1 MEYRSVDINELRGR
15 TSVPEDDGTRSML
28 PDGESF
34 ADLYEKFQAN
44 RDFKVGEIVT
54 GRVVSITKDY
64 VVVDIGYKSEG
75 QIPIHEFRDED
86 GNLDVA
92 EGQTVEVYVDQ
103 ADEDDDAL
111 VELSKDKAEKLRIWD
126 QISLACERDE
136 LVKGK
141 IVARVKGGLSVDIG
155 VKAFL
160 PGSQV
165 DIRPIRNLEKFLNQ
179 EFEFKVIKFNKRR
192 GNIVLSRRVLLEKER
207 ASLKSK
213 TLKMLEEGR
222 VLKGTVKNITEYG
235 AFVDLGGIDG
245 LLHITDMSWGR
256 VNHPS
261 EMVQVGDEI
270 EVKVLKFNSETER
283 VSLGLKQ
290 ISDDPW
296 GQAETRYHVG
306 DRVTG
311 KVVSLTDYGAFVE
324 LEEGIEGLI
333 HISEMSWTRRVKHPS
348 KMVAIG
354 DEVETIVL
362 DIDSKN
368 KRISLGMKQ
377 IEPNPWTLLHERY
390 PVGTR
395 ILGKIRNITDFGI
408 FIGIE
413 EGIDGLVHISDL
425 SWTHKI
431 KHPSELFK
439 KGDEVEAV
447 VLNIDVENERF
458 SLGIKQLTPD
468 AWEEE
473 IPNKF
478 TIGRV
483 VRGRITKIHD
493 FGAFMELEPGVEGL
507 IHVSEMSTERVNS
520 PADVVSEGQD
530 VTAEIISVDR
540 EERKIGLSL
549 KHVVDGDTPDM
560 RSYLEKQG
568 KSTASLGDVF
578 GEQLGSQLGGQL
590 GAPAGDSQV
599 DDSQVDE
606 KGDDKD
612 EQDDD

>member
-1 MEYRSVDINELRGR
+1 MTYSSVSISDLRNR
-15 TSVPEDDGTRSML
+15 TEIAEDATVEAKTY
-28 PDGESF
+28 DGETF
-34 ADLYEKFQAN
+34 EQLFEQFQAN
-44 RDFKVGEIVT
+44 QNFKVGEIVN
-54 GRVVSITKDY
+54 GKVLSITKDY

-75 QIPIHEFRDED
+75 QIPIAEFRDAE
-86 GNLDVA
+86 GNLTVDA
-92 EGQTVEVYVDQ
+92 GDLVEVYVDQ
-103 ADEDDDAL
+103 AEEDDAL
-111 VELSKDKAEKLRIWD
+111 VELSKDKAVKLRIWE
-126 QISLACERDE
+126 QISIACERDE
-136 LVKGK
+136 LVRGK
-141 IVARVKGGLSVDIG
+141 ISARVKGGLSVDIG

-165 DIRPIRNLEKFLNQ
+165 DIRPIRNLEKFLAQ
-179 EFEFKVIKFNKRR
+179 EFDFKVIKFNKRR

-207 ASLKSK
+207 AHLKAQ
-213 TLKMLEEGR
+213 TLDNLEEGR
-222 VLKGTVKNITEYG
+222 VLKGTVKNITDYG

-270 EVKVLKFNSETER
+270 EVKVLKFNAETER

-290 ISDDPW
+290 ISEDPW
-296 GQAETRYHVG
+296 IMAESKYQVG
-306 DRVTG
+306 DRVAG

-348 KMVAIG
+348 RMVAIG
-354 DEVETIVL
+354 DEVEAIVL

-425 SWTHKI
+425 SWTQKI

-468 AWEEE
+468 VWEYE
-473 IPNKF
+473 IPNKY

-483 VRGRITKIHD
+483 VRGQITKIHD
-493 FGAFMELEPGVEGL
+493 FGAFMEVEPGVEGL
-507 IHVSEMSTERVNS
+507 IHVSEMSTARVQHPS
-520 PADVVSEGQD
+520 EIVTEGQE
-530 VTAEIISVDR
+530 VVAEIISMDR

-549 KHVVDGDTPDM
+549 KSVSADEDPDL

-578 GEQLGSQLGGQL
+578 GDQFDHLKT
-590 GAPAGDSQV
+590 
-599 DDSQVDE
+599 DE
-606 KGDDKD
+606 
-612 EQDDD
+612 

>member
-1 MEYRSVDINELRGR
+1 MEYRSVPIEELRNR
-15 TSVPEDDGTRSML
+15 TSVPEDDDRVEVPAGM
-28 PDGESF
+28 DSF
-34 ADLYEKFQAN
+34 ADLFEQQQATRN
-44 RDFKVGEIVT
+44 VKAGQIVIGKVLSV
-54 GRVVSITKDY
+54 TKDY
-64 VVVDIGYKSEG
+64 VTVDVGYKSEG
-75 QIPIHEFRDED
+75 QIPLDEFRDAE
-86 GNLDVA
+86 GNLVVEEGA
-92 EGQTVEVYVDQ
+92 EVEVYVDETEN
-103 ADEDDDAL
+103 EDGL
-111 VELSKDKAEKLRIWD
+111 VELSKDKAVKLRIWD
-126 QISLACERDE
+126 QISEACERDE
-136 LVKGK
+136 LVTGK
-141 IVARVKGGLSVDIG
+141 IIARVKGGLSVDIG

-165 DIRPIRNLEKFLNQ
+165 DIRPIRNLDKFISQ
-179 EFEFKVIKFNKRR
+179 DFEFKIIKFNKKR

-207 ASLKSK
+207 AALKSK
-213 TLKMLEEGR
+213 TLDRLQEGA

-270 EVKVLKFNSETER
+270 QVKVLKFNPDTER

-290 ISDDPW
+290 ISEDPW
-296 GQAETRYHVG
+296 IHAEENYRVG
-306 DRVTG
+306 DRVSG

-333 HISEMSWTRRVKHPS
+333 HISEMSWTKRVKHPS

-354 DEVETIVL
+354 DEVEAIVL

-377 IEPNPWTLLHERY
+377 IEPNPWTLLAERY

-425 SWTHKI
+425 SWTQKI
-431 KHPSELFK
+431 KHPSEVYK

-447 VLNIDVENERF
+447 VLNIDADNERL
-458 SLGIKQLTPD
+458 SLGIKQLYPD
-468 AWEEE
+468 AWEDD
-473 IPNKF
+473 IPNKY

-483 VRGRITKIHD
+483 IRGKITKLHD
-493 FGAFMELEPGVEGL
+493 FGAFMELEEGVEGL
-507 IHVSEMSTERVNS
+507 IHISEMSAERVEN
-520 PADVVSEGQD
+520 PADVVSEGQE

-549 KHVVDGDTPDM
+549 KGVGDGDEADTL
-560 RSYLEKQG
+560 SYLEKQG

-578 GEQLGSQLGGQL
+578 GAQL
-590 GAPAGDSQV
+590 
-599 DDSQVDE
+599 
-606 KGDDKD
+606 KD
-612 EQDDD
+612 MGEE